1 MSMDAFTPY
10 YDKMYSVLEGLSL
23 KALENCNGKDTASL
37 RELSNDDL
45 IAKVGLYSASKI
57 SKIAIGSFQVKGQ
70 KQFGL
75 CTVFADTGY
84 DLPLFVSYWD
94 EDQSKICWMV
104 DIMPT
109 VDDFIDEDYRAKYI
123 ETQGEAW
130 DRFAKLPGICPED
143 DNALRSL
150 CSINYSAGQST
161 IENEGMRLAVLA
173 PHTSYLK
180 AYIEF
185 IPGAEQVSDD
195 SKKNEVFLKTK
206 SLQSILKTHFRAV
219 LESQINSCAGSD
231 KIDLLTEV
239 FF

>member
-1 MSMDAFTPY
+1 MDAFTPY
-10 YDKMYSVLEGLSL
+10 YDKMFSVFEGLSL
-23 KALENCNGKDTASL
+23 KGLENCNGKDTASL
-37 RELSNDDL
+37 RALSNEDL

-57 SKIAIGSFQVKGQ
+57 SKIAIGSFQIKGQ

-75 CTVFADTGY
+75 CTVFAETGY
-84 DLPLFVSYWD
+84 DLPLFASYWD
-94 EDQSKICWMV
+94 ENQSKICWMV

-109 VDDFIDEDYRAKYI
+109 VDDFIDEDYRTRYI
-123 ETQGEAW
+123 ETQGQSW

-143 DNALRSL
+143 DNVLRSL

-180 AYIEF
+180 TYAEF
-185 IPGAEQVSDD
+185 VLGAEQVSDG
-195 SKKNEVFLKTK
+195 SKKNEISLKTK
-206 SLQSILKTHFRAV
+206 SLKSALKTHFRAV
-219 LESQINSCAGSD
+219 LESQLGSCTGSD

>member
-10 YDKMYSVLEGLSL
+10 YDKMFSVLEGLSL
-23 KALENCNGKDTASL
+23 KELENCNDKDTASL
-37 RELSNDDL
+37 GELSNDDL
-45 IAKVGLYSASKI
+45 IAKIGLYSASKI
-57 SKIAIGSFQVKGQ
+57 SKIALGSFQVKGQ

-75 CTVFADTGY
+75 CTVFAEEGY

-109 VDDFIDEDYRAKYI
+109 ADDFIDEDYRAKYI

-150 CSINYSAGQST
+150 CSINYSAGQSP

-180 AYIEF
+180 TYIEF
-185 IPGAEQVSDD
+185 IPEAEQVTDD
-195 SKKNEVFLKTK
+195 SKKNEITLKTK
-206 SLQSILKTHFRAV
+206 SLRSALQKHFRAV
-219 LESQINSCAGSD
+219 LESQINSCVGSD

>member
-1 MSMDAFTPY
+1 MDAFTPY
-10 YDKMYSVLEGLSL
+10 HEKMYSVLEGLSL
-23 KALENCNGKDTASL
+23 KSLENCNGKDTASL
-37 RELSNDDL
+37 KELSNDN
-45 IAKVGLYSASKI
+45 IKAKVGLYSASKI
-57 SKIAIGSFQVKGQ
+57 SKIALGSFQIEDQ

-75 CTVFADTGY
+75 CTVFAEKGY
-84 DLPLFVSYWD
+84 DLPLFISYWN
-94 EDQSKICWMV
+94 EDSSKICWMV

-109 VDDFIDEDYRAKYI
+109 VDDFIDEDYRARYI
-123 ETQGEAW
+123 ETQGQAW

-150 CSINYSAGQST
+150 CSINYSAGQSL

-173 PHTSYLK
+173 PHASYLK
-180 AYIEF
+180 SYIEF

-195 SKKNEVFLKTK
+195 NKKNEVSLKTK
-206 SLQSILKTHFRAV
+206 SLQSILKTYFRAV